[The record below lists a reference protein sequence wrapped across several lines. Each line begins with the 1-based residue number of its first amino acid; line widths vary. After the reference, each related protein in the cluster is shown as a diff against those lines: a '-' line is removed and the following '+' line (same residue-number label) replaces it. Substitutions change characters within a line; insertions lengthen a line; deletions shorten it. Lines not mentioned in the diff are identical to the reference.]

1 MNNSQAQITLGT
13 RHITKTNKTN
23 KNEQFIGADNIGYKA
38 QNKDKE
44 HKQE

>member
-1 MNNSQAQITLGT
+1 MNNSQAQITFGT
-13 RHITKTNKTN
+13 RYRTKTNKTN
-23 KNEQFIGADNIGYKA
+23 KNEQFTGADNIGYKV